1 MGRNGKGCI
10 NEVVALRAGWFI
22 TQVTS
27 SSVSGLVLVTCQ
39 TPFPTF
45 VITFFFSTADCEI
58 YADGCLFASI
68 LCSCFQSG
76 DKEKSLKQSLAC

>member
-1 MGRNGKGCI
+1 MGRNGKGYI

-45 VITFFFSTADCEI
+45 VITFFFSTA
-58 YADGCLFASI
+58 ADGCLFANI

-76 DKEKSLKQSLAC
+76 DKEKSLEQSLAC